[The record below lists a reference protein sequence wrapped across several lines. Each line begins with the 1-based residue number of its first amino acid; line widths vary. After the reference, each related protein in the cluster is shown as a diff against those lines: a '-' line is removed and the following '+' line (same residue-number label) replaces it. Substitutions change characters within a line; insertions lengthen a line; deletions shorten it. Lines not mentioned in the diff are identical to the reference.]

1 MSIKVH
7 LGATLPSIT
16 GGQSLVEVQGGTVDE
31 CLGYL
36 RIYYPA
42 LKILFDKGGNLWE
55 DISVYLNRTIV
66 HSNQPVA
73 DGDELAIVPGI
84 AGG

>member
-7 LGATLPSIT
+7 LGATLPNIT
-16 GGQSLVEVQGGTVDE
+16 GGQDTVKVQGESVDE
-31 CLGYL
+31 CLKYL
-36 RIYYPA
+36 RTYYPA
-42 LKILFDKGGNLWE
+42 LIVLFDKGGNLWE